1 MPSTYT
7 SRLRLNLQ
15 APGDSLNTWGS
26 VLNISVFQLLEDAL
40 ARRVAFSLSGTKTLA
55 TANGADDEARCAFI
69 DVVSGTGGAI
79 TVPAVEKLY
88 VVRNGAS
95 GDVTVTTGGG
105 SAAALR
111 PNEVVWVVCDASN
124 VRRVQQTDM
133 GGTRLSGVGMPVN
146 NADAATKGYVDGQ
159 AFGGAELPGQGPG
172 TAGKFVRSD
181 GTVAG
186 WQSVEIADVAGLA
199 GALVPASTS
208 QIIDGVVTDRFIPPA
223 ALFGAIAPVSV
234 AYAGTV
240 TLDLDEGVN
249 FDIGTLTGNLTL
261 ANFTNAKP
269 GQSGIIRLVQDA
281 TGGRALS
288 VGSNLKRPGGA
299 LSLTPTANASD
310 RLYYFVWSSSY
321 IDISPA
327 RNFS

>member
-26 VLNISVFQLLEDAL
+26 VLNTSVFQLLEDAL

-159 AFGGAELPGQGPG
+159 AFAGAELPGQGPG
-172 TAGKFVRSD
+172 TVGKFVRSD
-181 GTVAG
+181 GAVAG
-186 WQSVEIADVAGLA
+186 WATITVAEVTGAAPSNSPTITGGMDFSGSVKLDVIAVPALSIDWSQGEMQTKSLASSGAITFAGITPGKGA
-199 GALVPASTS
+199 ALVLRLTISGGSVPTWPAAV
-208 QIIDGVVTDRFIPPA
+208 DWDNGVVP
-223 ALFGAIAPVSV
+223 
-234 AYAGTV
+234 
-240 TLDLDEGVN
+240 TLPNGVN
-249 FDIGTLTGNLTL
+249 VLGFTTFDGGTKVEGYVLGE
-261 ANFTNAKP
+261 AFA
-269 GQSGIIRLVQDA
+269 
-281 TGGRALS
+281 
-288 VGSNLKRPGGA
+288 
-299 LSLTPTANASD
+299 
-310 RLYYFVWSSSY
+310 
-321 IDISPA
+321 
-327 RNFS
+327 